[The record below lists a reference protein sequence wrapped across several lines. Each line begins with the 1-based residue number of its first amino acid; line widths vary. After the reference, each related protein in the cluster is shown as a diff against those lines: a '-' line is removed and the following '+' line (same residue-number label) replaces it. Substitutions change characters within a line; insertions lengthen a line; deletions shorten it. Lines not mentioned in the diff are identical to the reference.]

1 MNDTIMTEKKL
12 LFEETI
18 NLTGLTEYG
27 FPMCDLIAGKPIPP
41 EGARFD
47 INFEGDVEGE
57 RINGKIKGI
66 DYLEVRSDGRFFLT
80 LHATITTSDGANIK
94 VEEIGNNK
102 NGELKLFMKFHSSDK
117 KYAWLNNQDVIGNGF
132 VDLKSGEA
140 KVNGYL
146 I

>member
-1 MNDTIMTEKKL
+1 MENEILTENQL

-18 NLTGLTEYG
+18 RLTKCTEYG
-27 FPMCDLIAGKPIPP
+27 FSMNDLMQQKPIPA

-47 INFEGDVEGE
+47 INFEGDVTGKK
-57 RINGKIKGI
+57 INGKIIGT

-80 LHATITTSDGANIK
+80 LHATIVTNDGVNIK
-94 VEEIGNNK
+94 VEETGNNK
-102 NGELKLFMKFHSSDK
+102 NGELKLFMKFHTSNE
-117 KYAWLNNQDVIGNGF
+117 KYAWLNHHDVVGNGF